1 MRRHSNHFIVSCSF
15 YCNYLLTAPG
25 NIQTA
30 VIRRAASGDTDAQAW
45 LYQQYSR
52 AMYNICIRMTGHVPD
67 AEDVLH
73 DAFISAFDALGS
85 LKDPAAFGGWL
96 KQIVINTCIRRM
108 KKAVTWQEW
117 QYEAHEHLQDEAA
130 AWWTTVSLARIHEA
144 IKKLPDGCREIFVL
158 YALEDFQHKQIAA
171 QLGITE
177 GTSKSQYHRAR
188 KLLRE
193 SITSQ
198 ILTNG

>member
-1 MRRHSNHFIVSCSF
+1 M
-15 YCNYLLTAPG
+15 TAPG

-30 VIRRAASGDTDAQAW
+30 VIRKAASGDTDAKAW
-45 LYQQYSR
+45 LYNQYSR

-73 DAFISAFDALGS
+73 DAFISAFNALGS
-85 LKDPAAFGGWL
+85 LKDPEAFGGWL
-96 KQIVINTCIRRM
+96 KQIVINTCIRRV
-108 KKAVTWQEW
+108 KKTIAWQEW
-117 QYEAHEHLQDEAA
+117 NNEDHEQLQDEPA
-130 AWWTTVSLARIHEA
+130 AWWLTVSVARIHDE

-158 YALEDFQHKQIAA
+158 YALEDYQHKQIAA

-177 GTSKSQYHRAR
+177 GTSKSQFHRAR
-188 KLLRE
+188 KLLKER
-193 SITSQ
+193 ITSQ